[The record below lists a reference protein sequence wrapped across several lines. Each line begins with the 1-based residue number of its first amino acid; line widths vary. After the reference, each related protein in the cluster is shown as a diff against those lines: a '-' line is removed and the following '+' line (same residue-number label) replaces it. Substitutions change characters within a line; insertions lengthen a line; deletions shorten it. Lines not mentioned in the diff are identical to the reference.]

1 MDNLSQVTRSRIMAS
16 IKGKNTRPEVIVR
29 KLIWAQGRRYRV
41 HDRRVPGTPDISN
54 KRCKLAVFI
63 DGCFWHG
70 CASCY
75 REPRSNVLFW
85 RHKLKANLQRRTKV
99 KRQLKSSGWRV
110 LEFWEHEVLSN
121 PSGVAKTVERYMQV
135 RTATVSRRKGYT
147 WVDEVISR

>member
-1 MDNLSQVTRSRIMAS
+1 MDNLPKETRSRIMAS
-16 IKGKNTRPEVIVR
+16 IKGKNTRPEVLVR

-41 HDRRVPGTPDISN
+41 HDRRVSGTPDISN

-75 REPRSNVLFW
+75 REPTTNVSFW
-85 RHKLKANLQRRTKV
+85 RNKLKANRQRRAKI
-99 KRQLKSSGWRV
+99 KRQLKSGGWVV

-121 PSGVAKTVERYMQV
+121 PSKVANKVGKYMS
-135 RTATVSRRKGYT
+135 ASLP
-147 WVDEVISR
+147 